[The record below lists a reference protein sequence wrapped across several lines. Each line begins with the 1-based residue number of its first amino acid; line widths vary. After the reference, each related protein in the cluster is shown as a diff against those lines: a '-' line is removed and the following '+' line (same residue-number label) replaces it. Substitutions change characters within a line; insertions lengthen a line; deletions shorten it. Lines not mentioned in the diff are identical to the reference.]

1 MGKKAPMLENKV
13 YTTGEV
19 ANIVGVNFRTVSRWI
34 DKGIMKGYKIPGR
47 GDHRVTE
54 GGLLNFLKENNI
66 PIPGDMIKPKE
77 QKRILVVDDEPEMAN
92 AIKRVLIRSGYK
104 VATANNGFQAGLQLQ
119 RFTPNLIT
127 LDLKMP
133 LVDGHEVIEEVKRNN
148 TSNSIKILVVSG
160 QTKPELE
167 RAVEKGADDF
177 LEKPF
182 KNKELLSRIDQLLA

>member
-1 MGKKAPMLENKV
+1 MLENKV